1 MKLKINISG
10 LLVHEVGYRY
20 FLISNAMDMGLR
32 GFHACN
38 KMGER
43 EQEIIALIEGDEE
56 TIADFKKL
64 IETRKLERYQVSS
77 IAFED
82 YEGDVMKIESCA
94 QICSAIQL
102 NKVITLLRDMKNGM
116 CLAPLA
122 LK

>member
-1 MKLKINISG
+1 
-10 LLVHEVGYRY
+10 
-20 FLISNAMDMGLR
+20 MDMGLR